1 MKEIDYREIE
11 RAIAET
17 LRVFL
22 ESKQKLSSFERT
34 CRDSLTSLLAEVV
47 KRRTE
52 RSDAGRTMLH
62 EG

>member
-1 MKEIDYREIE
+1 MKETDYREIE
-11 RAIAET
+11 RSIAET

-34 CRDSLTSLLAEVV
+34 CRDSLTALLAEVV
-47 KRRTE
+47 KRRTD
-52 RSDAGRTMLH
+52 RTASDEPMLH